1 MVEQLLP
8 VYSWE
13 KVWYTAP
20 TPHRIAGDHYRILS
34 NTAGNLVSIQLDD
47 GTFLPQVQVPTAAD
61 FAEVSWVTLWY
72 ICEPFVVTLCGW
84 WLYTDGFKF
93 VQLDHATTN
102 CNH

>member
-34 NTAGNLVSIQLDD
+34 NTAGNLVNIQLDD

-61 FAEVSWVTLWY
+61 FAEVSWVTLLLMG
-72 ICEPFVVTLCGW
+72 EKKT
-84 WLYTDGFKF
+84 
-93 VQLDHATTN
+93 
-102 CNH
+102 

>member
-34 NTAGNLVSIQLDD
+34 NTAGNLVNIQLDD

-61 FAEVSWVTLWY
+61 FAEVSWVTLWL
-72 ICEPFVVTLCGW
+72 ICESLWLLRVVL
-84 WLYTDGFKF
+84 
-93 VQLDHATTN
+93 VVMQH
-102 CNH
+102 CNHEVCEALNKLYA